1 MKPHIRTLSIGI
13 CCLLSIASCA
23 SIASVDF
30 VHTNLDELWGKTK
43 EEIIN
48 LVPEDHLTYA
58 EIGSSRMVL
67 HKVHNLDYGH
77 WVMVPGLK
85 ETVTYYFHNSQLYR
99 IKIEIESNEFT
110 DLKQKEKL
118 YKNYVQLIEEYT
130 LLMGP
135 SDTSSSEAA
144 HPADDSQTEIYCAQI
159 SHTWKS
165 RAERTVHPLTTVL
178 LEYSCFTQPIE
189 IIRLRETYSHDDYKP

>member
-23 SIASVDF
+23 SIPPTEF

-58 EIGSSRMVL
+58 EIGSSRIVL
-67 HKVHNLDYGH
+67 HKVHTLDYGN
-77 WVMVPGLK
+77 WVLVPGMK

-110 DLKQKEKL
+110 DLKQKKKL
-118 YKNYVQLIEEYT
+118 YDSYMQIIEEFT
-130 LLMGP
+130 LSMGP
-135 SDTSSSEAA
+135 PDSSSSE
-144 HPADDSQTEIYCAQI
+144 TEDTTDESPSEINCARI
-159 SHTWKS
+159 VHTWDS
-165 RAERTVHPLTTVL
+165 HAERTVHAFTSVV

-189 IIRLRETYSHDDYKP
+189 LIRVRETYSHDHYKP